1 MSEMRVY
8 QEKMLNSKKEIVVCN
23 WERGEGKTYSIFR
36 KIMENKNGKYL
47 YISPFEPRALQDY
60 FREYVYEEN
69 ILIKLHKCS
78 RDKISIEFNNGD
90 ILEVF
95 CYKPNNE
102 PRALRNISITFFD
115 EYYPSKEYI
124 DSIVKPKDVIQIF
137 IMMSNN
143 TIEYIDS
150 RTNKIT
156 RSNFCDIQIEE
167 LMIEYA
173 ETPKNKNTTLSRENI
188 LKQINVLQ
196 NMRCGN
202 KE

>member
-8 QEKMLNSKKEIVVCN
+8 QDKMLNSKKEIVVCN

-137 IMMSNN
+137 IMMINN
-143 TIEYIDS
+143 NIEYIDS

>member
-173 ETPKNKNTTLSRENI
+173 ETPKNKNTTLSRE
-188 LKQINVLQ
+188 KY
-196 NMRCGN
+196 
-202 KE
+202 